1 MLREFQDLPIRK
13 VVPFE
18 LIYPMAKFGN
28 FWRIIS
34 ATFGIFKLELV
45 EILEKWIFQFS
56 LGLSPVLRY
65 RPKPTRTA
73 GPSAIFPCAR
83 AWASF

>member
-1 MLREFQDLPIRK
+1 LPIRK

-18 LIYPMAKFGN
+18 LIYPLEKFEN
-28 FWRIIS
+28 FWRTRS
-34 ATFGIFKLELV
+34 ETFGIFKLELV
-45 EILEKWIFQFS
+45 EILEKWIFQFG
-56 LGLSPVLRY
+56 LGLSPVLQY

-73 GPSAIFPCAR
+73 SPSAIFPYAH